1 MTDPRPRVR
10 PPLTLIANSQEW
22 HSRSL
27 ESILGPHGYAVL
39 RAYTGKQA
47 IERAIEARPD
57 LIFID
62 TDLPDR
68 DGFDVVKE
76 LRENPHISPSTPII
90 MTSPG
95 HTSRQRRLDAL
106 RAGAWDYIGAA
117 IDGEELPLRL
127 DAMVRAKMEADRVR
141 EEGLL
146 DELTGLYNIRGLA
159 RRAREVGS
167 QAFRQKE
174 PLACI
179 VVTPMSGTLSD
190 ATQRV
195 IEELARVL
203 RATGRSSDVMGT
215 LGPGEFAIVAGG
227 TDSAG
232 AERFAQ
238 RLSEAA
244 ARIFGTEGVNV
255 AVGYDAVPNYSE
267 APIDPSDMLSRASA
281 AMRRSR
287 ADAVPGQ
294 RLSLRRFEA
303 SLN

>member
-1 MTDPRPRVR
+1 MTDPRPRLR

-47 IERAIEARPD
+47 VERAAEARPD

-62 TDLPDR
+62 TDLPDQ
-68 DGFDVVKE
+68 DGLDVV
-76 LRENPHISPSTPII
+76 REIRAHPMVSPSTPII
-90 MTSPG
+90 VTSPG

-127 DAMVRAKMEADRVR
+127 DAMVSAKMEADRVR

-146 DELTGLYNIRGLA
+146 DEITGLYNLRGLA

-167 QAFRQKE
+167 QAFRHKE

-179 VVTPMSGTLSD
+179 VVTPLVPGAAD
-190 ATQRV
+190 ATGRV

-203 RATGRSSDVMGT
+203 RNTGRSSDVIGT

-232 AERFAQ
+232 AERLAQ
-238 RLSEAA
+238 RLGEAA
-244 ARIFGTEGVNV
+244 SLIFGAEDVKV
-255 AVGYDAVPNYSE
+255 AVGYDAVQNYSE
-267 APIDPSDMLSRASA
+267 SPIDPSDMLSRATS

-287 ADAVPGQ
+287 TDATSDRISV
-294 RLSLRRFEA
+294 RRFEA
-303 SLN
+303 TLN